1 MANRRQEI
9 KDWLLSTD
17 NPDAEFLLNRLNEM
31 YTDEWEQ
38 EYRGWLRRL
47 KGYADLEKPTVS
59 LRHRVMGEF
68 DNYVDNPEWY
78 IKGKA
83 AKLGVSV
90 EDVKKALGELQKE
103 KDYFEGRERRKK
115 EVAED
120 FKWNFASDFA
130 KQRYIDTP
138 EKSYW
143 ANPELSFEHIPD
155 IADAVAG
162 FAAGVADLAPG
173 IGGTLLG
180 PAIRATRNVAHGQ
193 KFGDVMT
200 NFLADAGA
208 NAGVDYL
215 PGMILSK
222 VNKVAKKGS
231 TQVGQYTNLG
241 NNIDNSEKTLN
252 AFNKV
257 VNNTDVTKLRNLDP
271 TEISKFKAEIEAL
284 PDSPAKNDI
293 LDLIDSRP
301 SDAIDAF
308 KKGLSNLGVK
318 DPDAVLK
325 SVEDQGI
332 KFFTADPSFNLNRAK
347 LYSAAADAMIKK
359 SKKTP
364 DAKFNPYDAEGQL
377 RKDGLWNNELG
388 QTILQQKALGQS
400 MSKGAKMAAKAY
412 KVGTKVGPGL
422 VKASDTAA
430 GKRQPIKE
438 NTDRAVIDWYKENYD
453 RDWRMRFE
461 PQGREDEPIM
471 KAYREW
477 QKENSFPAISD
488 VFY

>member
-1 MANRRQEI
+1 MASRRQEI

-17 NPDAEFLLNRLNEM
+17 NPDAEFLLNSLNEM
-31 YTDEWEQ
+31 NLDDWEQ
-38 EYRGWLRRL
+38 KYRGWLRRL
-47 KGYADLEKPTVS
+47 KGYADLEKPTVA
-59 LRHRVMGEF
+59 LRHRAKGEF

-90 EDVKKALGELQKE
+90 DDLKKTLGELQKE

-155 IADAVAG
+155 IADAFAG
-162 FAAGVADLAPG
+162 FAAGAADLAPG
-173 IGGTLLG
+173 IGGTLIG
-180 PAIRATRNVAHGQ
+180 PAIRAARNVANGQ

-200 NFLADAGA
+200 NFIADAGA

-231 TQVGQYTNLG
+231 TQVGQYTYLG
-241 NNIDNSEKTLN
+241 NDIDKSKETLE
-252 AFNKV
+252 AFNKA
-257 VNNTDVTKLRNLDP
+257 VNKIDATKLRNLDP
-271 TEISKFKAEIEAL
+271 NEISKFKAEIEAL

-293 LDLIDSRP
+293 LNLINTRP
-301 SDAIDAF
+301 SEAIDNF

-318 DPDAVLK
+318 DPDAVIK
-325 SVEDQGI
+325 SVEDRGI
-332 KFFTADPSFNLNRAK
+332 NFFTTDPSFNLNRAK
-347 LYSAAADAMIKK
+347 LYSAIADDMIKK

-364 DAKFNPYDAEGQL
+364 DSKFNPYDGQGQL
-377 RKDGLWNNELG
+377 RKDGTWNNELG
-388 QTILQQKALGQS
+388 QTILQQKALGQG

-422 VKASDTAA
+422 VKTSDTAA

-438 NTDRAVIDWYKENYD
+438 DSDRSAIDWYKENYA
-453 RDWRMRFE
+453 RDWSMGFV

-477 QKENSFPAISD
+477 QEENSSPSISS